1 MTNATER
8 PDTALAEIFD
18 SLMRDIHTCMPG
30 IVTAFDR
37 DTQTATVQPCL
48 QRKFKGMEPQ
58 NLTPVE
64 NVPIVYPGSGDLW
77 LVFDIEV
84 DSYVLLVFSE
94 RSIATW
100 MEKGDV
106 VDPKLR
112 RTFSLSDAIAIPGLL
127 PGPVQFSGAVVEG
140 EIGLRSA
147 DGTKKAVLDSNG
159 VLTVNSDADAAA
171 LSSVADTHLADLVDL
186 LCTWTP
192 VLNDGGAALKLAAL
206 AKWPLASASLATTES
221 TNLKVDA

>member
-18 SLMRDIHTCMPG
+18 SLMRDVHTCMPG

-58 NLTPVE
+58 NLPVVE

-94 RSIATW
+94 RAIATW

-112 RTFSLSDAIAIPGLL
+112 RTFNLSDAIAIPGLL

-147 DGTKKAVLDSNG
+147 DGTKKAVLDSSG
-159 VLTVNSDADAAA
+159 VLTVNSQVDAAA
-171 LSSVADTHLADLVDL
+171 LASKVDL
-186 LCTWTP
+186 IIATIHGVMTAWVP
-192 VLNDGGAALKLAAL
+192 APPDGGAALKTAWLAAFGT
-206 AKWPLASASLATTES
+206 PPTSAATAS

>member
-58 NLTPVE
+58 NLTPFE

-84 DSYVLLVFSE
+84 GSYVLLVFSE
-94 RSIATW
+94 RAIATW

-106 VDPKLR
+106 VDPEMR
-112 RTFSLSDAIAIPGLL
+112 RTFNLSDAIAIPGLL
-127 PGPVQFSGAVVEG
+127 PGPAQFSGAVVEG

-147 DGTKKAVLDSNG
+147 DGTKKAVLDSSG

-186 LCTWTP
+186 LCTWAP
-192 VLNDGGAALKLAAL
+192 GAFDGGAALKAAAL
-206 AKWPLASASLATTES
+206 IKWPLASASLATTES

>member
-1 MTNATER
+1 MTSATER

-84 DSYVLLVFSE
+84 GSYVLLVFSE
-94 RSIATW
+94 RAIATW

-112 RTFSLSDAIAIPGLL
+112 RTFNLSDAIAIPGLL

-171 LSSVADTHLADLVDL
+171 LSSVADSNIGMLIDL
-186 LCTWTP
+186 LTGWA
-192 VLNDGGAALKLAAL
+192 VLGGDGGAALKAAAL
-206 AKWPLASASLATTES
+206 VLWPGGSVAMTSTAS